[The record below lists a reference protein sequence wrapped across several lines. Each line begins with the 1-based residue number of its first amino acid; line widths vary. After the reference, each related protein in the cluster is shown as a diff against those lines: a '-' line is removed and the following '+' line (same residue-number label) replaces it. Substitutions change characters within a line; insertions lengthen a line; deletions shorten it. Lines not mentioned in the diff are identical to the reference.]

1 MEISVEW
8 DDAVDVS
15 ERCGVLFQQSV
26 LLDELTVTGNLA
38 LGLKQHHDHIGKD
51 LERDRHIKRL
61 LDTVGLDYERD
72 GNKKPTELSGGM
84 ARRAALAL
92 QLSQRKHMIV
102 IDEPFTGLDEETAIS
117 VAKELVHLRKLGTA
131 LLLISHEHSYAEI
144 VLAEGTCQGNVVVE
158 LQEPSQIN
166 DKIETFRFGKPD
178 LMGITFYD
186 RFWERLVDYLVLSL
200 PLIILT
206 FVACG
211 LAISMLS
218 TDTLRRIDVTDP
230 VLKIVEKEVKPMIQ
244 LITGEEPNI
253 MHMLGVKMKVRSML
267 DRTVPTAKAN
277 LYGIGMAQVFVLEI
291 GPLLSGL
298 LLTGRI
304 GGSYAGKVATLRATA
319 QTQLLCTLGI
329 SPWMWSFAPALAAG
343 LWAGPVLTM
352 TGTSIALVLGSY
364 VGDWYDIGSQESYWE
379 QVRTTVFPGLRL
391 RSWMSYQQSSMDSS
405 GNSSTTLLDALWY
418 NPDFRTTFD
427 SEKGVSDSAF
437 WILDS
442 AIEVITYPPVFH
454 LLKSI
459 TYIWIIL
466 GVAEICAN
474 RPKQLTPRGVP
485 SVITSAVVT
494 SGLLIILADWGFSRL
509 WLKRH

>member
-1 MEISVEW
+1 MEITVEW
-8 DDAVDVS
+8 DEVVDRS

-26 LLDELTVTGNLA
+26 LLDELTVAGNLA
-38 LGLKQHHDHIGKD
+38 LGLRQHHDHIGDD

-102 IDEPFTGLDEETAIS
+102 IDEPFTGLDEDTAIS
-117 VAKELVHLRKLGTA
+117 VAKELVHLRKMGTA
-131 LLLISHEHSYAEI
+131 LLLISHEHSYAKI
-144 VLAEGTCQGNVVVE
+144 VLAEGTTCQGNVVVA

-166 DKIETFRFGKPD
+166 GNIDTVRHGKPN

-186 RFWERLVDYLVLSL
+186 RFWERLVDYLLLSL

-277 LYGIGMAQVFVLEI
+277 LYGIGMAQLFVVEI

-319 QTQLLCTLGI
+319 QTDLLSTLGI
-329 SPWMWSFAPALAAG
+329 SPMIWSFVPALTAG

-352 TGTSIALVLGSY
+352 TGTAIALVLGSY
-364 VGDWYDIGSQESYWE
+364 VGEWYDIGSKENYWE
-379 QVRTTVFPGLRL
+379 QVQTTVFPGLRL
-391 RSWMSYQQSSMDSS
+391 RSWMSYQQSSSASS
-405 GNSSTTLLDALWY
+405 TLLDALWY
-418 NPDFRTTFD
+418 NPDFRTTFV
-427 SEKGVSDSAF
+427 SEEYGSDSF
-437 WILDS
+437 WIMDS
-442 AIEVITYPPVFH
+442 AIEVMTYPPVFH
-454 LLKSI
+454 LLKSV
-459 TYIWIIL
+459 TYMWIIL
-466 GVAEICAN
+466 GVAQFCAN